1 MYVKKSS
8 YVGFVLV
15 KFFLF
20 YNIFFNIGGLLYR
33 FILIIKC
40 CYLVCFIL
48 LIKYVNLILD
58 NCWKYRGIYVCIKLV
73 LIVMMLCMKVYL
85 IFISNVKEW
94 NSLLWEGVM

>member
-1 MYVKKSS
+1 MWGCFIFVGDRFEMMLFLFFNVLVYVKKSS

-20 YNIFFNIGGLLYR
+20 YNFFFNIEGLLYR

-58 NCWKYRGIYVCIKLV
+58 NC
-73 LIVMMLCMKVYL
+73 
-85 IFISNVKEW
+85 
-94 NSLLWEGVM
+94 